1 MQKSCFALIVQA
13 ATRGNFKGFLETPH
27 VLIQVLSTTGFP
39 SVSWILQPRDWN
51 QTFHLIPAGLW
62 IHRNEELRWWASS
75 FLLFPRNKAE
85 EVKKCSK
92 HKKLCPA
99 QEEQRP
105 TCDCTKK
112 GTLLCLQ
119 QSSWA
124 AEPIWKMWNFC
135 SLSRFWHLQQLSSTG
150 YSLPNSS
157 ELGAAFS
164 QHKNYTGVFRRC
176 INCRNSLLKSFVK
189 YLLLKK

>member
-105 TCDCTKK
+105 TCDCTFQERD
-112 GTLLCLQ
+112 TALPPAELLSC
-119 QSSWA
+119 
-124 AEPIWKMWNFC
+124 
-135 SLSRFWHLQQLSSTG
+135 RTHLE
-150 YSLPNSS
+150 N
-157 ELGAAFS
+157 
-164 QHKNYTGVFRRC
+164 
-176 INCRNSLLKSFVK
+176 VK
-189 YLLLKK
+189 FLLLEQILASPAAQQHWLLTPQQQWVGSSLFPAQELYRSFQKMHQLQKFSLEEFC